1 MRPARLDRESLLAT
15 ALEICDREGLPA
27 LTLRRIGREL
37 DVDATAMYRHFR
49 SKSELLSALI
59 DQLFTLEITEPD
71 PDGQWR
77 DNLRELIIGWWRI
90 YRRHEGLSQAMADQP
105 DDEPQLFHITEWT
118 MRELI
123 RAGIPDDELGL
134 FHQAIYNHTVGNGLV
149 AAFSPW
155 LTVTKL
161 RNEQRRIYASL
172 DPDLFPGAAR
182 AAPVIYPE
190 NEEVF
195 LFSVDLLLDA
205 IESRAGQVKG

>member
-1 MRPARLDRESLLAT
+1 MRPARLDRETLLAT

-37 DVDATAMYRHFR
+37 GVDATAMYRHFR

-59 DQLFTLEITEPD
+59 DQLFLLEIAEPD
-71 PDGQWR
+71 PAGEWR
-77 DNLRELIIGWWRI
+77 DNLRGLIVGWWRI
-90 YRRHEGLSQAMADQP
+90 YRRHEGLSQAMAGQP
-105 DDEPQLFHITEWT
+105 DDEPQLFHITDWT
-118 MRELI
+118 VRELI
-123 RAGIPDDELGL
+123 RAGIPEEELGL

-172 DPDLFPGAAR
+172 DPEQFPNAAA

-195 LFSVDLLLDA
+195 LFSVELLLDA
-205 IESRAGQVKG
+205 IESRAIRGS